1 MNDNLKRFKKENEDF
16 SSKKEIS
23 NESISNT
30 DVTTSSN
37 FSIEKNDNYIKKNHS
52 KFEKKKKDKDIFIKE
67 EKKYEY
73 KEKNQIK
80 KVKFG
85 KIEFINVECWR
96 EMNYKLTAKENINE
110 IFEFKNEKEG
120 RRNKKITCVCIVI

>member
-1 MNDNLKRFKKENEDF
+1 M
-16 SSKKEIS
+16 
-23 NESISNT
+23 
-30 DVTTSSN
+30 
-37 FSIEKNDNYIKKNHS
+37 
-52 KFEKKKKDKDIFIKE
+52 
-67 EKKYEY
+67 
-73 KEKNQIK
+73 
-80 KVKFG
+80 KFG